1 MKRFAAIR
9 PGTALAALLAIVL
22 AALPAP
28 PAWAAPGD
36 VVIPRKDE
44 ETSEEFMAPSIFPHW
59 VHRINYR
66 CDACHD
72 RLFEMKLGA
81 SEITMEL
88 MNQGKSCGTCHNGE
102 TAFAVDFDGCHR
114 CHRAPE
120 E

>member
-9 PGTALAALLAIVL
+9 PGTALAVVLAMVL

-44 ETSEEFMAPSIFPHW
+44 DTSEEFMAPSIFPHW

-66 CDACHD
+66 
-72 RLFEMKLGA
+72 
-81 SEITMEL
+81 
-88 MNQGKSCGTCHNGE
+88 
-102 TAFAVDFDGCHR
+102 
-114 CHRAPE
+114 
-120 E
+120 